1 MASMD
6 EGAPGEGETFWQ
18 FRPFVAGEAA
28 GRIDWRRS
36 AKDER
41 LYVREREW
49 EAAHT
54 VFIWIDRSPSMWFA
68 SDLALQPKIDRALV
82 LGLAAADL
90 LVRGGERAGL
100 LGLTPALAVRNIVER
115 FADVLLAQEAAA
127 GYAPEELPA
136 QVSLP
141 RGAQAILI
149 GDFLADPALIS
160 ATIESVSARGARG
173 HLVMIAD
180 PVEET
185 FPFSGNTEFVD
196 VDSPARLRAGQAET
210 FRQEYIRRLGLH
222 REAIGA
228 SARGAGVDLDG
239 APDRQARHRGLAC
252 LAGPTRCQCRPRS
265 SCPARSCPLMPGLPL
280 AFHFSVRPR
289 RARGP
294 AALVFSSAHH
304 AAAPGTRAVSAA
316 AAHSGSP
323 PEERDRVAHAIVAAV
338 FASRDRGL
346 AHFRDGGTGAE
357 SAARGNRAR
366 GVLAHRVG
374 RRLAGGAGL
383 GAQNCRCRTQ
393 NRGGGAKLAAHRR
406 RGNIGGGPR
415 HRAPRCGQGARSPA
429 GAQACAVCSRS
440 AAGFFRDRKI
450 CRRATK
456 KARDCLDRRWTRS
469 RPCAGVRRQACGCF
483 RRTHCCYGFNNRSR
497 ARGRAKPNRPPRCAG
512 ASRGSSPAPEQG
524 VVRALDRK
532 GLQLGEASFD
542 FGAANETQASFEMP
556 VELRNEIAR
565 LEIAREHSAAA
576 VFLLDERWRRRRIG
590 LVSGETADIAQPL
603 LAPSY
608 YLTKALS
615 PFADIREARPAATD
629 PIRSLLD
636 DHVAIMILADV
647 GMVAGQVHDDL
658 VRFVESGGILVRFAG
673 THLAAASGDL
683 VPVRLRRGGRVLGGA
698 MSWDTPKKLAPFD
711 RESPFFGLAVPD
723 EVTVSRQV
731 LAEPDPGLSAKTWAR
746 LSDGTPLVTAA
757 RQGKG
762 LIVLFHVTADTTWSN
777 LPISGLFVDM
787 LRKIVALS
795 GETAKDAD
803 AQAGA
808 GTKALEAATFAP
820 SRSLDGFGVLG
831 PPPPNATPIS
841 RRVRRHRGT
850 RTSAGFLWPARWP
863 DRRQRSGTERNAR
876 GGGLFGVWFY
886 RRATARQWPGRSQA
900 LAARRRVSLICRR
913 YLGLALA
920 LGQPPWARGARGRL
934 PCSPCRWLLD
944 ASRRAVAAESAA
956 ASVSPRDIGAALT
969 TRLAYVASGDA
980 KVDEVSRQGLMS
992 LSRVLARR
1000 TSLTPGDP
1008 VAIDPARDE
1017 LSFYP
1022 LLYWPIVAS
1031 EPQPPHAAVAKAA
1044 LFMKQ
1049 GGTIIFDTRDALASR
1064 PGGPPTPEAKWL
1076 RALLDGVDVPELEP
1090 VPADHVVTKTFY
1102 LIDGFVGRYTT
1113 GATWIEALPPAPS
1126 DGTARP
1132 ARAGDSV
1139 SPIIITANDLAAG
1152 WASDPDGDS
1161 LYSLVPGGERQHE
1174 LALRGGVNLVMYTLT
1189 GNYKSDQVHVRDL
1202 LERLAH

>member
-1 MASMD
+1 MAGPVLNPLPAATAR
-6 EGAPGEGETFWQ
+6 EGSLLIVLDDGWPAAPGWE
-18 FRPFVAGEAA
+18 RRIAAAARRIEAA
-28 GRIDWRRS
+28 
-36 AKDER
+36 ER
-41 LYVREREW
+41 NSR
-49 EAAHT
+49 
-54 VFIWIDRSPSMWFA
+54 
-68 SDLALQPKIDRALV
+68 
-82 LGLAAADL
+82 LAAVVATS
-90 LVRGGERAGL
+90 EAG
-100 LGLTPALAVRNIVER
+100 RDIVPLD
-115 FADVLLAQEAAA
+115 AAKAQ
-127 GYAPEELPA
+127 
-136 QVSLP
+136 
-141 RGAQAILI
+141 
-149 GDFLADPALIS
+149 D
-160 ATIESVSARGARG
+160 
-173 HLVMIAD
+173 
-180 PVEET
+180 
-185 FPFSGNTEFVD
+185 
-196 VDSPARLRAGQAET
+196 RLRALKPVP
-210 FRQEYIRRLGLH
+210 FVPDRLPVFSAIEKYATAQQKKPAIVWIADGLDRGH
-222 REAIGA
+222 AREFAGKLA
-228 SARGAGVDLDG
+228 AVSGELTVVTDSTTVRALAGVQNQTGRLVVRVLRAALSG
-239 APDRQARHRGLAC
+239 SK
-252 LAGPTRCQCRPRS
+252 LAGP
-265 SCPARSCPLMPGLPL
+265 
-280 AFHFSVRPR
+280 
-289 RARGP
+289 
-294 AALVFSSAHH
+294 
-304 AAAPGTRAVSAA
+304 
-316 AAHSGSP
+316 
-323 PEERDRVAHAIVAAV
+323 ER
-338 FASRDRGL
+338 
-346 AHFRDGGTGAE
+346 
-357 SAARGNRAR
+357 
-366 GVLAHRVG
+366 
-374 RRLAGGAGL
+374 
-383 GAQNCRCRTQ
+383 
-393 NRGGGAKLAAHRR
+393 
-406 RGNIGGGPR
+406 
-415 HRAPRCGQGARSPA
+415 
-429 GAQACAVCSRS
+429 
-440 AAGFFRDRKI
+440 
-450 CRRATK
+450 
-456 KARDCLDRRWTRS
+456 
-469 RPCAGVRRQACGCF
+469 
-483 RRTHCCYGFNNRSR
+483 
-497 ARGRAKPNRPPRCAG
+497 
-512 ASRGSSPAPEQG
+512 G

-532 GLQLGEASFD
+532 GLALGEASFD

-647 GMVAGQVHDDL
+647 GMVAGQAHDDL
-658 VRFVESGGILVRFAG
+658 ARFVEDGGILVRFAG

-803 AQAGA
+803 AQVGA

-831 PPPPNATPIS
+831 PPPPNATPIP
-841 RRVRRHRGT
+841 
-850 RTSAGFLWPARWP
+850 AGFEGIAEPEHPPGFYGPPDGLIAVNALGPKETLEAADYSGFGFIGEPLRETGPVDLKPWLIAAAFLLFAADTLASLWLSGSLRGAR
-863 DRRQRSGTERNAR
+863 
-876 GGGLFGVWFY
+876 
-886 RRATARQWPGRSQA
+886 
-900 LAARRRVSLICRR
+900 AARRRLFCSLCHWFRDAGAGAGRGRVCRR
-913 YLGLALA
+913 KRVPARYWRRVDDEACLCGKRGCQGRRGEQAGLDEPFA
-920 LGQPPWARGARGRL
+920 GACAAHVADPRRSCRDRSRAGRIK
-934 PCSPCRWLLD
+934 LLS
-944 ASRRAVAAESAA
+944 ASCIGLSWRRNRSRRTRR
-956 ASVSPRDIGAALT
+956 SPR
-969 TRLAYVASGDA
+969 
-980 KVDEVSRQGLMS
+980 
-992 LSRVLARR
+992 
-1000 TSLTPGDP
+1000 
-1008 VAIDPARDE
+1008 
-1017 LSFYP
+1017 
-1022 LLYWPIVAS
+1022 
-1031 EPQPPHAAVAKAA
+1031 PP

-1113 GATWIEALPPAPS
+1113 GATWIEALPPAPA
-1126 DGTARP
+1126 DGGPRP

-1189 GNYKSDQVHVRDL
+1189 GNYKSDQVHVRDFAGAPRAL
-1202 LERLAH
+1202 RIEKPRR

>member
-1 MASMD
+1 
-6 EGAPGEGETFWQ
+6 
-18 FRPFVAGEAA
+18 
-28 GRIDWRRS
+28 
-36 AKDER
+36 
-41 LYVREREW
+41 
-49 EAAHT
+49 
-54 VFIWIDRSPSMWFA
+54 
-68 SDLALQPKIDRALV
+68 
-82 LGLAAADL
+82 
-90 LVRGGERAGL
+90 
-100 LGLTPALAVRNIVER
+100 
-115 FADVLLAQEAAA
+115 
-127 GYAPEELPA
+127 
-136 QVSLP
+136 
-141 RGAQAILI
+141 
-149 GDFLADPALIS
+149 
-160 ATIESVSARGARG
+160 
-173 HLVMIAD
+173 
-180 PVEET
+180 
-185 FPFSGNTEFVD
+185 
-196 VDSPARLRAGQAET
+196 
-210 FRQEYIRRLGLH
+210 
-222 REAIGA
+222 
-228 SARGAGVDLDG
+228 
-239 APDRQARHRGLAC
+239 
-252 LAGPTRCQCRPRS
+252 
-265 SCPARSCPLMPGLPL
+265 MPGLPL
-280 AFHFSVRPR
+280 AFTFPFVLAALASLPLLYFLLRITPPRPALVPFPPLRLLLGLRPR
-289 RARGP
+289 NETASRTPLWLLFLRLAIAALLIFAMAGPVLNPLP
-294 AALVFSSAHH
+294 AATAREGSLLIVLDDGWP
-304 AAAPGTRAVSAA
+304 AAPGW
-316 AAHSGSP
+316 
-323 PEERDRVAHAIVAAV
+323 ERRIAVAARRIEAAERNSQLAAV
-338 FASRDRGL
+338 VATSEASRDIVPLDAGKAQDRLRALKPVPFVPDRLPVFSAIEKYATAHQKKPAIVWIADGLDRGHAREFAGKL
-346 AHFRDGGTGAE
+346 GAVSGE
-357 SAARGNRAR
+357 LTVVTDSTTVRA
-366 GVLAHRVG
+366 
-374 RRLAGGAGL
+374 LAGV
-383 GAQNCRCRTQ
+383 QNQTGRLDVRVL
-393 NRGGGAKLAAHRR
+393 RAAL
-406 RGNIGGGPR
+406 
-415 HRAPRCGQGARSPA
+415 S
-429 GAQACAVCSRS
+429 
-440 AAGFFRDRKI
+440 
-450 CRRATK
+450 
-456 KARDCLDRRWTRS
+456 
-469 RPCAGVRRQACGCF
+469 
-483 RRTHCCYGFNNRSR
+483 
-497 ARGRAKPNRPPRCAG
+497 
-512 ASRGSSPAPEQG
+512 GSERG

-532 GLQLGEASFD
+532 GLQLGEALFD

-576 VFLLDERWRRRRIG
+576 VFLLDGRWRRRRIG

-615 PFADIREARPAATD
+615 PLADIREARPAATD

-636 DHVAIMILADV
+636 DQVAIMILADV
-647 GMVAGQVHDDL
+647 GIVAGQAHDGL
-658 VRFVESGGILVRFAG
+658 VRFVEGGGILVRFAG

-757 RQGKG
+757 PQGKG

-777 LPISGLFVDM
+777 VPISGLFVDM

-795 GETAKDAD
+795 GETAADAV

-808 GTKALEAATFAP
+808 GTKDLAAATFAP

-831 PPPPNATPIS
+831 APPPTATPIP
-841 RRVRRHRGT
+841 
-850 RTSAGFLWPARWP
+850 AGFEGIAESEHPPGFYGPP
-863 DRRQRSGTERNAR
+863 DGLIAVNALGPKDTLKAADYSG
-876 GGGLFGVWFY
+876 FGFIDEPLRDNGPVDLKPWL
-886 RRATARQWPGRSQA
+886 
-900 LAARRRVSLICRR
+900 LAAAFLLFAADTLASLWLSGSLRK
-913 YLGLALA
+913 
-920 LGQPPWARGARGRL
+920 PARGALACLVLFAVGSSMLVPAR
-934 PCSPCRWLLD
+934 
-944 ASRRAVAAESAA
+944 VAAESAA
-956 ASVSPRDIGAALT
+956 VSLSQRDIGAALA

-980 KVDEVSRQGLMS
+980 RVDEVSRQGLMS

-1008 VAIDPARDE
+1008 VGIDPARDE

-1031 EPQPPHAAVAKAA
+1031 QPQPPHAAIAKAA

-1049 GGTIIFDTRDALASR
+1049 GGTIIFDTHDALASR

-1113 GATWIEALPPAPS
+1113 GATWIEALPPAPT
-1126 DGTARP
+1126 DGGPRP

>member
-1 MASMD
+1 M
-6 EGAPGEGETFWQ
+6 Q
-18 FRPFVAGEAA
+18 
-28 GRIDWRRS
+28 
-36 AKDER
+36 
-41 LYVREREW
+41 
-49 EAAHT
+49 
-54 VFIWIDRSPSMWFA
+54 
-68 SDLALQPKIDRALV
+68 
-82 LGLAAADL
+82 
-90 LVRGGERAGL
+90 
-100 LGLTPALAVRNIVER
+100 
-115 FADVLLAQEAAA
+115 
-127 GYAPEELPA
+127 
-136 QVSLP
+136 
-141 RGAQAILI
+141 
-149 GDFLADPALIS
+149 
-160 ATIESVSARGARG
+160 
-173 HLVMIAD
+173 
-180 PVEET
+180 
-185 FPFSGNTEFVD
+185 
-196 VDSPARLRAGQAET
+196 
-210 FRQEYIRRLGLH
+210 
-222 REAIGA
+222 
-228 SARGAGVDLDG
+228 
-239 APDRQARHRGLAC
+239 
-252 LAGPTRCQCRPRS
+252 
-265 SCPARSCPLMPGLPL
+265 GLPL
-280 AFHFSVRPR
+280 AFTFPFVLVALAGLPLLYFLLRITPPRPTLVPFPPLRLILSLRPR
-289 RARGP
+289 NETASHTPWWLLFLRLAIAASLIFAMAGPVLNPLP
-294 AALVFSSAHH
+294 AAAAREGSLLIVLDDGWP
-304 AAAPGTRAVSAA
+304 AAPGWERRIAA
-316 AAHSGSP
+316 AARRIAAA
-323 PEERDRVAHAIVAAV
+323 ERNSQLAAVVATSEAGRDILPLDAAKAQDRLRALKPVPFVPDRLPVFSAIEKYAAAQQKKPAIVWIADGLDRGHAREFAGKLAAV
-338 FASRDRGL
+338 SGELTVVADR
-346 AHFRDGGTGAE
+346 TTV
-357 SAARGNRAR
+357 RA
-366 GVLAHRVG
+366 
-374 RRLAGGAGL
+374 LAGGQNQTGRLDVRVLRAASSGPQVAGPE
-383 GAQNCRCRTQ
+383 
-393 NRGGGAKLAAHRR
+393 H
-406 RGNIGGGPR
+406 GPER
-415 HRAPRCGQGARSPA
+415 
-429 GAQACAVCSRS
+429 
-440 AAGFFRDRKI
+440 
-450 CRRATK
+450 
-456 KARDCLDRRWTRS
+456 
-469 RPCAGVRRQACGCF
+469 
-483 RRTHCCYGFNNRSR
+483 
-497 ARGRAKPNRPPRCAG
+497 
-512 ASRGSSPAPEQG
+512 G

-532 GLQLGEASFD
+532 GLALGEASFD

-565 LEIAREHSAAA
+565 LEIAGEHSAAA

-603 LAPSY
+603 LAPAY
-608 YLTKALS
+608 FLTKALS

-647 GMVAGQVHDDL
+647 GMVAGQAHDDL
-658 VRFVESGGILVRFAG
+658 ARFVEDGGILVRFAG
-673 THLAAASGDL
+673 THLAGASGDL

-831 PPPPNATPIS
+831 PPPPNATPIP
-841 RRVRRHRGT
+841 
-850 RTSAGFLWPARWP
+850 AGFEGIAEPEHPPGFYGPPDGLIAVNALGPKETLEAADYSGFGLIDEPLRDNGPIDLKPWLLAAAFLLFAADTLASLWLSGSLRGRVPRAVTCLVLFAVGSSMLVPAR
-863 DRRQRSGTERNAR
+863 
-876 GGGLFGVWFY
+876 
-886 RRATARQWPGRSQA
+886 
-900 LAARRRVSLICRR
+900 
-913 YLGLALA
+913 
-920 LGQPPWARGARGRL
+920 
-934 PCSPCRWLLD
+934 
-944 ASRRAVAAESAA
+944 VAAEPAA

-980 KVDEVSRQGLMS
+980 RVDEVSRQGLMS

-1017 LSFYP
+1017 LGFYP

-1031 EPQPPHAAVAKAA
+1031 QPQPPHAAIAKAA
-1044 LFMKQ
+1044 LFMKE

-1113 GATWIEALPPAPS
+1113 GASWIEALPPAPS